1 MKNLLRKFIFCI
13 AVSLILC
20 SYAFAD
26 VVSEPMYAV
35 SSGIPALF
43 VAVLFILIAVLI
55 ILIAVIVYVI
65 KRNKK

>member
-1 MKNLLRKFIFCI
+1 MKSLLRKFIFCI

-26 VVSEPMYAV
+26 VAAGPMYAV
-35 SSGIPALF
+35 FLGIPALI
-43 VAVLFILIAVLI
+43 VAVLI
-55 ILIAVIVYVI
+55 ILIAVIVHVI

>member
-1 MKNLLRKFIFCI
+1 MKSLLRKFIFCI

-26 VVSEPMYAV
+26 VAVGPMYAV
-35 SSGIPALF
+35 FLGIPALI
-43 VAVLFILIAVLI
+43 VAVLI
-55 ILIAVIVYVI
+55 ILIAVIVHVI